1 MDERSSKFVK
11 TLLNYEYTDVN
22 KEGPITPLLTA
33 VRRGDPRIVQDLL
46 DHKSISVNQDSDQ
59 MTPLT
64 EVRNQYSV
72 SSLVVPKME
81 EGISGTG
88 AVKNSK

>member
-64 EVRNQYSV
+64 EVRNQ
-72 SSLVVPKME
+72 
-81 EGISGTG
+81 
-88 AVKNSK
+88 